1 MSRVEFMRMP
11 IQHCAAVVLF
21 ATLMFGVADSTHAQ
35 LTRVSG
41 QAVSGGGKSAAAD
54 RVVVGAVVLGASG
67 VSSAGST
74 RISSGSIFYG
84 QAMTAT
90 YSGSAAQVVG
100 ATNRT
105 LKVAVLGGVGPITG
119 RFFDRLGG
127 QTGYSQSTMTRVAG
141 DTMLFELQGSRL
153 GLRGLEYYF
162 EVERAGAIV
171 SIGSAAEPYRF
182 ITQLQNVSAG
192 ALPAQQYRMIG
203 FPFDVSPSTPSAVF
217 EDDLGSADP
226 VEWRIGR
233 YDAQSESYDEY
244 PNFGNVAAGR
254 GYWIITREGTSVDA
268 SGQSAIP
275 DTTVTDGGNET
286 HYGLLMVEPGWN
298 QIATPFAFAIDWND
312 RIAEGGIED
321 VLWGYTSGFDEVTS
335 YDPAETLAPFTGYW
349 VFNSASVARKLLLP
363 YVETVAGAPN
373 RKLVPSEAADVWM
386 NLSVSAGAVGDRY
399 NVVGIAP
406 GAASG
411 RDEFDFS
418 EPPSIDKY
426 VSLAFVHESSSAK
439 TELLAGD
446 FRPPQDSVHVF
457 DVLIR
462 GNVTE
467 DVQLRAEIG
476 GAGSPGTMAVLIDR
490 ATGRQYDLRKTPEIV
505 LDNKASTQGARYR
518 LLVGRDG
525 DPGFPDVSSTMPREF
540 ALSQNYP
547 NPFNSST
554 TIGFDVSSASM
565 VKITIFDVLGR
576 TVRVLTHKSY
586 SPGRYAL
593 AWDGSDESGHTVASG
608 MYMYQFVAGDVR
620 VIRKMVVLK

>member
-1 MSRVEFMRMP
+1 MSRGEFMRRP
-11 IQHCAAVVLF
+11 IRHCAGVVLF
-21 ATLMFGVADSTHAQ
+21 ATLVFGVADSSHAQ

-41 QAVSGGGKSAAAD
+41 QTVSGGGKSAASD

-74 RISSGSIFYG
+74 RISSGSVFYG

-90 YSGSAAQVVG
+90 YSGSAAQVVS

-105 LKVAVLGGVGPITG
+105 LKVAVLGGAGPITG

-127 QTGYSQSTMTRVAG
+127 QTGYTQAAMTRIAG

-162 EVERAGAIV
+162 EIERAGAII
-171 SIGSAAEPYRF
+171 SIGSAAEPYTF
-182 ITQLQNVSAG
+182 ITQLQNVSSG
-192 ALPAQQYRMIG
+192 ALPAEQYRMIG
-203 FPFDVSPSTPSAVF
+203 FPFDVSPSSPSAVF
-217 EDDLGSADP
+217 EDDLGTADP

-233 YDAQSESYDEY
+233 YDARSESYDEY

-254 GYWIITREGTSVDA
+254 GYWIITREGTTVDA
-268 SGQSAIP
+268 SGQSATP
-275 DTTVTDGGNET
+275 DTTVTDGGSDT
-286 HYGLLMVEPGWN
+286 RYGLLLVEPGWN
-298 QIATPFAFAIDWND
+298 QIATPFAFAIDWDD
-312 RIAEGGIED
+312 RIAESGIED

-335 YDPAETLAPFTGYW
+335 YDPAESMAPFVGYW
-349 VFNSASVARKLLLP
+349 VFNSASGARKLLLP
-363 YVETVAGAPN
+363 YVETVAGSSN
-373 RKLVPSEAADVWM
+373 RKLVPSEAAEIWI
-386 NLSVSAGAVGDRY
+386 NLAVFAGAVGDRH

-418 EPPSIDKY
+418 EPPAIDKH

-439 TELLAGD
+439 REFLAGD

-457 DVLIR
+457 EILIR

-467 DVQLRAEIG
+467 DVLLRAEIG
-476 GAGSPGTMAVLIDR
+476 GAGSTGTVAVLIDM
-490 ATGRQYDLRKTPEIV
+490 ATRRQYDLRKKPEIV
-505 LDNKASTQGARYR
+505 LDNRASAEGARYQ

-525 DPGFPDVSSTMPREF
+525 DPGFPDASSTIPREF

-554 TIGFDVSSASM
+554 TIGFDVPSAST
-565 VKITIFDVLGR
+565 VNITITNVLGQ
-576 TVRVLTHKSY
+576 TVRVLTDREY
-586 SPGRYAL
+586 GQGRYSL
-593 AWDGSDESGHTVASG
+593 AWDGRDDNGTSLASG
-608 MYMYQFVAGDVR
+608 IYLYQLVIGDVR
-620 VIRKMVVLK
+620 ITRKMVLLK